1 MPPLFV
7 EARAVAWRPH
17 SRKMNVTFIDS
28 PVAYVASI
36 LPTKGV
42 I

>member
-7 EARAVAWRPH
+7 EARAVARRPH
-17 SRKMNVTFIDS
+17 SRKMNVTLIDS
-28 PVAYVASI
+28 PVANI
-36 LPTKGV
+36 PPTKGV